1 MVGRLPLVALAFVVG
16 MAAAGLMAGM
26 LQPLRGFVGLAHEPA
41 IQEPRKS
48 EGKDTD
54 QKKIIVRLTDEQIT
68 NAQIE
73 LASAEGG
80 VLANRILVPGV
91 VIPHADR
98 IARVA
103 VKLSGTVAELR
114 KKIGDE
120 VHKDEVVAVLE
131 SREVADRLAQE
142 QIGPLVQELGLSMPA
157 ISEYEVRATLQP

>member
-91 VIPHADR
+91 VIPHAD
-98 IARVA
+98 
-103 VKLSGTVAELR
+103 GLR
-114 KKIGDE
+114 E
-120 VHKDEVVAVLE
+120 
-131 SREVADRLAQE
+131 
-142 QIGPLVQELGLSMPA
+142 
-157 ISEYEVRATLQP
+157 